1 MAFRERCVYVTG
13 LSADTNVKDLEK
25 LFCTVGVLERSALIK
40 NDKEVFT
47 GTAFVCLRTKEEALA
62 AAMQLSKDGITVQA
76 VSKDQIVQLE
86 DLFGD
91 GSDLLLT
98 MYQSLSEETKRQFLL
113 QIMGEATKQE
123 PLTGAIDKSSAGVT
137 IKREEVPGLSAQPV
151 GAIVSAFPNVIVQE
165 PPKLSVFSGLPGKD
179 ASFGRWK
186 YEVAC
191 LQLDRSLSENNVLNA
206 IRRSLRSPAADVIT
220 HLDQNATLQTLL
232 GKLESVYGTVLSGQ
246 ALLQK
251 FYSETQSIGEDVAL
265 WACRL
270 EDLGFKAE
278 EKKVVTRTA
287 VAGMLKAQF
296 WSGLR
301 DHRIKDTLRQ
311 HKDTLEFES
320 LVIEAR
326 ELEEEYKGEHMGATS
341 AGIKQQHN
349 KPTEMEMLTQLV
361 KKIEMRMEKME
372 QVINKPLTR
381 MPDPVSL
388 PAQQQTRSSSGQTQ
402 QGRPGSAVCDI
413 CHQEGHLSF
422 GCRHGTTVQCYKCG
436 RQGHVSRACRSSP
449 LNG

>member
-1 MAFRERCVYVTG
+1 MVPN
-13 LSADTNVKDLEK
+13 L
-25 LFCTVGVLERSALIK
+25 LIK
-40 NDKEVFT
+40 SV
-47 GTAFVCLRTKEEALA
+47 
-62 AAMQLSKDGITVQA
+62 
-76 VSKDQIVQLE
+76 VSLTY
-86 DLFGD
+86 DLINKVVG
-91 GSDLLLT
+91 
-98 MYQSLSEETKRQFLL
+98 
-113 QIMGEATKQE
+113 
-123 PLTGAIDKSSAGVT
+123 GVR
-137 IKREEVPGLSAQPV
+137 K
-151 GAIVSAFPNVIVQE
+151 
-165 PPKLSVFSGLPGKD
+165 
-179 ASFGRWK
+179 
-186 YEVAC
+186 
-191 LQLDRSLSENNVLNA
+191 LSENNILYA

-220 HLDQNATLQTLL
+220 HLGQNATFQTLL
-232 GKLESVYGTVLSGQ
+232 GKLESLYGTVLSGQ

-270 EDLGFKAE
+270 EDLRFKAE
-278 EKKVVTRTA
+278 EKKMVIRTA

-320 LVIEAR
+320 LVMEAR
-326 ELEEEYKGEHMGATS
+326 ELEEEYKGENSGAVN
-341 AGIKQQHN
+341 AGIKQQHT

-381 MPDPVSL
+381 IHDPVSL

-402 QGRPGSAVCDI
+402 QRRQGSAVCDI